1 MIMRVV
7 RVTVHEGQEDEFE
20 KVLKTIVLPTIRS
33 HAGFVSVVPGKPRA
47 DAPNVF
53 CVTIVWEDVQALKGF
68 AGENWMEV
76 RTEPEE
82 EHLIASTTVEHY
94 DLISG

>member
-1 MIMRVV
+1 MIVRVV

-20 KVLKTIVLPTIRS
+20 EVLKTIALPLVGSQPGI
-33 HAGFVSVVPGKPRA
+33 VSVVAGKPRA

-53 CVTIVWEDVQALKGF
+53 CVTMVWEDVQALKGF
-68 AGENWMEV
+68 AGENWMEA
-76 RTEPEE
+76 RIESEE
-82 EHLIASTTVEHY
+82 EHLIASTSVEHY

>member
-33 HAGFVSVVPGKPRA
+33 QAGIVSVVPGKPRA
-47 DAPNVF
+47 DAPHVF
-53 CVTIVWEDVQALKGF
+53 CVTMVWEDVQALKGF

-82 EHLIASTTVEHY
+82 EDLIASTTVEHY